1 MRGAPTWLLLL
12 RFSVPTSASSA
23 ASLLSPL
30 FLYVQE
36 ESLFKDN
43 TNTNEAS
50 APVLFKANHP
60 FVFVI
65 LDKDTGV
72 ICFMGVV
79 ADPKE
84 MLEVVNEKDL
94 SREEIHKLLVE
105 EDDESSQDLE
115 SGSSAEPD

>member
-1 MRGAPTWLLLL
+1 M
-12 RFSVPTSASSA
+12 PTSASSA
-23 ASLLSPL
+23 ALTFTF
-30 FLYVQE
+30 FLHIQE

-115 SGSSAEPD
+115 GGSSAEPDY

>member
-1 MRGAPTWLLLL
+1 
-12 RFSVPTSASSA
+12 
-23 ASLLSPL
+23 
-30 FLYVQE
+30 
-36 ESLFKDN
+36 
-43 TNTNEAS
+43 
-50 APVLFKANHP
+50 
-60 FVFVI
+60 
-65 LDKDTGV
+65 
-72 ICFMGVV
+72 MGVV